1 MNLQKRSPARVDAR
15 NRAESPSRN
24 FPATRNRRGMEDFC
38 AKERVPNRDGAPHCR
53 ILQPQEGYRTP
64 GGA

>member
-24 FPATRNRRGMEDFC
+24 FPATRNRRGMEDFG

-53 ILQPQEGYRTP
+53 ILQP
-64 GGA
+64 